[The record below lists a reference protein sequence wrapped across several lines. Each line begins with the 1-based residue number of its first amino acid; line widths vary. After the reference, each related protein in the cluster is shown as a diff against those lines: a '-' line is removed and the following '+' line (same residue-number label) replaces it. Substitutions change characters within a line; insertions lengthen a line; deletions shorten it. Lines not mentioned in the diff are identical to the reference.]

1 MIDRGTT
8 IPNARSPGTPVCHPN
23 DTYKPPAFQE
33 SGSIS
38 IMRQST
44 AIAHESE
51 YVELH
56 ATSAFSFL
64 AGASQPEALIER
76 AAELGMPAM
85 AMADRNGLYGVARFH
100 TAAKRCG
107 VQAHIGAEIAVSSF
121 GQRLQPPAWLPHQS
135 AAEPSRVVL
144 LCASQ
149 TGYQNLCQL
158 ITRFKMREATKA
170 EGTARLEDLEEFSAG
185 LICLTGGAEGPL
197 ASALFRGGER
207 EARKVAERLTSIFG
221 RSNLYIELQR
231 HHERSEECRT
241 QSLLSLASQLYLPVI
256 ATNGVR
262 AATEKDRELLDVLTS
277 IRFHTS
283 LDQAGRLLTANA
295 SRSLHSARE
304 MAALFHDIPEAIANT
319 NIVSQRLEFTLND
332 LGYKFP
338 HYPVPDGETM
348 DSFLAKRVEE
358 GVGKRYGSG
367 AKRPLL
373 AKARAQVEHE
383 LTLIAK
389 LGFAGY
395 FLIVWDIIRYCQR
408 QGILVQGR
416 GSAANSAVCYAL
428 EITAVD
434 PVGMEL
440 LFERFLNENRGEW
453 PDIDLDLPS
462 GEQRERVIQYIY
474 ERYGAQGAAM
484 TANVISYRGRSAA
497 REVGK
502 ALGFEEEQLARL
514 SSLMGHWEWR
524 GANDTLARH
533 FEQAGF
539 DVRHPR
545 IAHYFDLCQRMQDL
559 PRHLGQ
565 HSGGMVI
572 CAGMLNRVV
581 PIERASMHGRTV
593 IQWDKEDCADLGL
606 IKVDL
611 LGLGMMAVLKDSIE
625 LIPRHYGTQVDLATL
640 PEDPLVYETL
650 RKADTVG
657 MFQVESRA
665 QMASIPHNAPT
676 RFYDLVVQVAI
687 IRPGPIVGKMM
698 HPYMRRRQGKEA
710 VTYPHPSLEPVLKR
724 TLGVPLFQEQLLRM
738 AMTIANFS
746 GAEAEELRRAVGMR
760 RSMQRMKDLEGRLRS
775 GMTRNGISAAAQ
787 DNIVQSISS
796 FAMYGFPESHA
807 ASFALIA
814 YASAYLKVHYLAAF
828 TCGLLNNQPMGF
840 YSPAVLIKDAQRHGL
855 RVGPI
860 DVQRSEGVCTLE
872 SEPNGS
878 LSLRIGL
885 NYAKGLRRSSVE
897 SLLEARTI
905 HGPFTSVEDLSLRV
919 SSLNRKELVSLAR
932 IGALNALDHV
942 AHRRDALWQVEEAG
956 RPVGPLLRGAD
967 NLPDEPREPMP
978 LHSMTTDERLAA
990 DYAGTGLTTGP
1001 HPMAYHR
1008 AMLRSEGILSA
1019 TELLRCPGNQPV
1031 RIAGCVIARQRP
1043 GTAKGFV
1050 FLSLED
1056 ETGIANVILT
1066 PDVFERDRMV
1076 VTRSRFLWIE
1086 GTLQNQDGVIH
1097 VKAQRIAPLDITSA
1111 IMISHDFH

>member
-1 MIDRGTT
+1 MQQD
-8 IPNARSPGTPVCHPN
+8 
-23 DTYKPPAFQE
+23 
-33 SGSIS
+33 
-38 IMRQST
+38 
-44 AIAHESE
+44 HE
-51 YVELH
+51 YIELH
-56 ATSAFSFL
+56 AASAFSFL

-76 AAELGMPAM
+76 AAELGMPAL
-85 AMADRNGLYGVARFH
+85 ALADRNGLYGAARFH
-100 TAAKRCG
+100 TMAKKTG
-107 VQAHIGAEIAVSSF
+107 VRAHIGAEIAVSSF
-121 GQRLQPPAWLPHQS
+121 GNRLTPASWLPHQCP
-135 AAEPSRVVL
+135 AEPPRLLL

-170 EGTARLEDLEEFSAG
+170 EGAATLEDLEEFSAR
-185 LICLTGGAEGPL
+185 LICLTGGEEGPL
-197 ASALFRGGER
+197 AAALANNGQTG
-207 EARKVAERLTSIFG
+207 ARKLADRLTAIYG
-221 RSNLYIELQR
+221 RGNLYLELQR
-231 HHERSEECRT
+231 HGQREEECRN
-241 QSLLSLASQLYLPVI
+241 QSLLSLASTLNLPVI

-262 AATEKDRELLDVLTS
+262 YATENDREILDVLNT
-277 IRFHTS
+277 IRHHTS
-283 LDQAGRLLTANA
+283 LDQAGRLLSLNS
-295 SRSLHSARE
+295 SRQLRC
-304 MAALFHDIPEAIANT
+304 MQCLFADLPEAIANT
-319 NIVSQRLEFTLND
+319 RIVSDRLEFTLDN

-338 HYPVPDGETM
+338 HSPVPDGETM
-348 DSFLAKRVEE
+348 DSFLEKRVEE
-358 GVGKRYGSG
+358 GVRKRYGSP
-367 AKRPLL
+367 AKRSLL
-373 AKARAQVEHE
+373 DKARAQVKHE
-383 LTLIAK
+383 LKLIAK

-395 FLIVWDIIRYCQR
+395 FLIVWELVRYCQ
-408 QGILVQGR
+408 QHGILVQGR

-462 GEQRERVIQYIY
+462 GDQREQVIQYVY
-474 ERYGAQGAAM
+474 ERYGQLGAAM

-502 ALGFEEEQLARL
+502 ALGFNEEQLARL
-514 SSLMGHWEWR
+514 SGLVGHWEWR
-524 GANDTLARH
+524 GVNDTMARN

-539 DVRHPR
+539 DARHPR
-545 IAHYFDLCQRMQDL
+545 IARYLDLVMRMQNL

-572 CAGMLNRVV
+572 CAGMLNHVV
-581 PIERASMHGRTV
+581 PLERASMPGRTV
-593 IQWDKEDCADLGL
+593 IQWDKEDCADMGL

-625 LIPRHYGTQVDLATL
+625 LIPNHYKKEIDLAAL
-640 PEDPLVYETL
+640 PEDPEVYQTL
-650 RKADTVG
+650 CKADTVG

-665 QMASIPHNAPT
+665 QMASLPHNAPV

-698 HPYMRRRQGKEA
+698 HPYMRRRQGKEE

-738 AMTIANFS
+738 AMTVASFS

-760 RSMQRMKDLEGRLRS
+760 RSMQRMKDLEGRLRD
-775 GMTRNGISAAAQ
+775 GMTRNGIGPEAQ
-787 DNIVQSISS
+787 DNIVQGISS

-855 RVGPI
+855 RVRSI
-860 DVQRSEGVCTLE
+860 DVQRSFWLCTLE
-872 SEPNGS
+872 AEPDGS

-885 NYAKGLRRSSVE
+885 NYVKGLRQCSAE
-897 SLLEARTI
+897 ALLAARI
-905 HGPFTSVEDLSLRV
+905 HGPFATVDQLAARV
-919 SSLNRKELVSLAR
+919 PELNRKELVALASV
-932 IGALNALDHV
+932 GALNPLDQV
-942 AHRRDALWQVEEAG
+942 EHRRDALWQVEQAG
-956 RPVGPLLRGAD
+956 RPVGPLLRSAG
-967 NLPDEPREPMP
+967 P
-978 LHSMTTDERLAA
+978 LQAAASSPLQRMTTDERVSA
-990 DYAGTGLTTGP
+990 DFAGTGLTTGP
-1001 HPMAYHR
+1001 HPMAWQR
-1008 AMLRSEGILSA
+1008 ARLRQKGILSA
-1019 TELLRCPGNQPV
+1019 TELENCESNRAV

-1050 FLSLED
+1050 FLSVED
-1056 ETGIANVILT
+1056 ETGIANVIIT
-1066 PDVFERDRMV
+1066 PDIFEQNRLI
-1076 VTRSRFLWIE
+1076 VTRSRFLEIQ
-1086 GTLQNQDGVIH
+1086 GKLQNQDGVIH
-1097 VKAQRIAPLDITSA
+1097 VKAQLITPMEITSA
-1111 IMISHDFH
+1111 DIRSHDFH

>member
-1 MIDRGTT
+1 
-8 IPNARSPGTPVCHPN
+8 
-23 DTYKPPAFQE
+23 
-33 SGSIS
+33 
-38 IMRQST
+38 
-44 AIAHESE
+44 
-51 YVELH
+51 
-56 ATSAFSFL
+56 
-64 AGASQPEALIER
+64 
-76 AAELGMPAM
+76 
-85 AMADRNGLYGVARFH
+85 
-100 TAAKRCG
+100 
-107 VQAHIGAEIAVSSF
+107 
-121 GQRLQPPAWLPHQS
+121 
-135 AAEPSRVVL
+135 
-144 LCASQ
+144 
-149 TGYQNLCQL
+149 
-158 ITRFKMREATKA
+158 
-170 EGTARLEDLEEFSAG
+170 
-185 LICLTGGAEGPL
+185 
-197 ASALFRGGER
+197 
-207 EARKVAERLTSIFG
+207 
-221 RSNLYIELQR
+221 
-231 HHERSEECRT
+231 
-241 QSLLSLASQLYLPVI
+241 
-256 ATNGVR
+256 
-262 AATEKDRELLDVLTS
+262 
-277 IRFHTS
+277 
-283 LDQAGRLLTANA
+283 
-295 SRSLHSARE
+295 
-304 MAALFHDIPEAIANT
+304 
-319 NIVSQRLEFTLND
+319 
-332 LGYKFP
+332 
-338 HYPVPDGETM
+338 
-348 DSFLAKRVEE
+348 
-358 GVGKRYGSG
+358 
-367 AKRPLL
+367 L
-373 AKARAQVEHE
+373 AKARAQVQHE
-383 LTLIAK
+383 LKLIAK

-408 QGILVQGR
+408 QSILVQGR

-462 GEQRERVIQYIY
+462 GDQREQVIQYVY
-474 ERYGAQGAAM
+474 ERYGALGSAM
-484 TANVISYRGRSAA
+484 TANVITYRGRSAS

-502 ALGFEEEQLARL
+502 VLGFEDEQLARL

-524 GANDTLARH
+524 GENDTMARH

-539 DVRHPR
+539 DIRHPR
-545 IAHYFDLCQRMQDL
+545 IARYLDLCLRMKDL

-581 PIERASMHGRTV
+581 PIERASMPGRTV

-625 LIPRHYGTQVDLATL
+625 LIPRHYGNDVDLATL

-665 QMASIPHNAPT
+665 QMASIPHNAPV

-698 HPYMRRRQGKEA
+698 HPYMRRRQGREP

-738 AMTIANFS
+738 AMTIADFS

-775 GMTRNGISAAAQ
+775 GMTRNGISAEAQ

-814 YASAYLKVHYLAAF
+814 YASAYLKIHYLAAF

-840 YSPAVLIKDAQRHGL
+840 YSPAVLVKDAQRHGL
-855 RVGPI
+855 RVRPI
-860 DVQRSEGVCTLE
+860 DVQRSEGICTLE
-872 SEPNGS
+872 TEQDGS
-878 LSLRIGL
+878 LSLRMGL
-885 NYAKGLRRSSVE
+885 NYAKGLRRPSID
-897 SLLEARTI
+897 SLLEARNI
-905 HGPFTSVEDLSLRV
+905 NGPIASVDNLAQRV
-919 SSLNRKELVSLAR
+919 PALNRKELVALAR
-932 IGALNALDHV
+932 IGALNSLDHV
-942 AHRRDALWQVEEAG
+942 EHRRDALWQVEEAG
-956 RPVGPLLRGAD
+956 RPVGPLLRDAGG
-967 NLPDEPREPMP
+967 LPDESHGPTTLR
-978 LHSMTTDERLAA
+978 SMSTDERLTA
-990 DYAGTGLTTGP
+990 DYSGTGLTTGP
-1001 HPMAYHR
+1001 HPMTYHR
-1008 AMLRSEGILSA
+1008 MMLRSEGVLSA
-1019 TELLRCPGNQPV
+1019 EELSQKHRNNSPV

-1066 PDVFERDRMV
+1066 PDVFERDRMI
-1076 VTRSRFLWIE
+1076 VTRSRFLLIE

-1097 VKAQRIAPLDITSA
+1097 VKAQRVLPLDITSA
-1111 IMISHDFH
+1111 AITSHDFH